1 MIMQRSLLIRKRSG
15 LYAMMKRGVHQ
26 PSKFQG
32 WPRLSNGSPEYTIGA
47 VIIFDKFHIINILN
61 AATGEVCKRE
71 IRRCSSVQSIYE

>member
-1 MIMQRSLLIRKRSG
+1 M
-15 LYAMMKRGVHQ
+15 
-26 PSKFQG
+26 
-32 WPRLSNGSPEYTIGA
+32 GA